1 MREFYF
7 EDKVGHF
14 SIIGASPHDDVNCKP
29 LDYFTYNH
37 AYVVARTFMQVA
49 SYKKDLSNIDERY
62 FFEFALEQTKEN
74 NDRIQYSTYP
84 QAGLQQILA
93 HHEWDKHQQKKLW
106 EGVVLSATDI
116 WWFNWLAQEIG
127 YLLDV
132 FHIEIIPRVFQEKKL
147 PMCFTQENDGR
158 FRKIGT
164 TDLSEGEM
172 RGILEQRKVLQMR
185 VYHRES
191 IWHCFY
197 FTHRGLAGK
206 EPGTYGSVPHYH
218 YISDKFGIPLVNLK
232 KRFSEG
238 KMPSSEIHIQIKK

>member
-1 MREFYF
+1 MREFCF
-7 EDKVGHF
+7 ENKNENF
-14 SIIGASPHDDVNCKP
+14 SIIGASPKDDVNCRP
-29 LDYFTYNH
+29 LDYFTYSH
-37 AYVVARTFMQVA
+37 AEIQAKTLMQIA
-49 SYKKDLSNIDERY
+49 SQKKISDIDKKYFYK
-62 FFEFALEQTKEN
+62 FALKQIEEN
-74 NDRIQYSTYP
+74 NDMIRHSTYP
-84 QAGLQQILA
+84 LAGLQQILSY
-93 HHEWDKHQQKKLW
+93 HEWNKHQQKKLW

-116 WWFNWLAQEIG
+116 WWLNWLAQEIG

-132 FHIEIIPRVFQEKKL
+132 FHIEIIPRVFQYKKL
-147 PMCFTQENDGR
+147 PMCFTQENDGS

-191 IWHCFY
+191 TWHCFY